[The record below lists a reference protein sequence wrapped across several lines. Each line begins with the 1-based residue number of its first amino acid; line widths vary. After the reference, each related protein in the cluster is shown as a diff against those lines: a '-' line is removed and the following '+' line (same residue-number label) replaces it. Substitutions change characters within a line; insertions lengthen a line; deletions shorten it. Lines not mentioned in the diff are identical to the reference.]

1 MTQSADD
8 GHIARGSYVFGIGSV
23 GPEGTA
29 QGPSSGISTLP
40 NNQQQRVQTV
50 AVTSNLDGLIKWPLI
65 VSEVVIV
72 GGIFSHSFLWEK
84 FGNRIGKKSITR
96 KVSESEAGFNTT
108 TIPWVKRFS
117 LVLVIASATIIACAT
132 SLLFLQITELLTN
145 STSNSNYRLIF
156 ESILHGSSGISC
168 QCMS

>member
-23 GPEGTA
+23 GPEGPA
-29 QGPSSGISTLP
+29 QGPSSGIGPLP

-72 GGIFSHSFLWEK
+72 GGNIFSFLPMGEVWE
-84 FGNRIGKKSITR
+84 
-96 KVSESEAGFNTT
+96 
-108 TIPWVKRFS
+108 
-117 LVLVIASATIIACAT
+117 
-132 SLLFLQITELLTN
+132 
-145 STSNSNYRLIF
+145 
-156 ESILHGSSGISC
+156 
-168 QCMS
+168 